1 MVRFFTDEKE
11 KKNGDVGNHK
21 HRKLYDYYSSGA
33 IVSGARSS
41 PQNIAVKAQHAER
54 WNNKMK
60 KMNEGIIDLKN
71 EKNGQ
76 MLMKIESNTI
86 ET

>member
-1 MVRFFTDEKE
+1 MP
-11 KKNGDVGNHK
+11 H
-21 HRKLYDYYSSGA
+21 
-33 IVSGARSS
+33 
-41 PQNIAVKAQHAER
+41 
-54 WNNKMK
+54 NNYGYQMK

>member
-60 KMNEGIIDLKN
+60 KMNEGCA
-71 EKNGQ
+71 
-76 MLMKIESNTI
+76 LMVLDKRSPTDWKYVSAQ
-86 ET
+86 

>member
-1 MVRFFTDEKE
+1 
-11 KKNGDVGNHK
+11 
-21 HRKLYDYYSSGA
+21 
-33 IVSGARSS
+33 
-41 PQNIAVKAQHAER
+41 
-54 WNNKMK
+54 MK